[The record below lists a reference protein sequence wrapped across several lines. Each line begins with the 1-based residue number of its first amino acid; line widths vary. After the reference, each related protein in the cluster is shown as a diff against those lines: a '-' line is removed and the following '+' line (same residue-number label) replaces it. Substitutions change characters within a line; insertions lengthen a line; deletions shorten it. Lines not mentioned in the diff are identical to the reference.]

1 MSTTAR
7 DSKRVVRIENVTIP
21 SHKHACIGLT
31 AIYGVGKKRATL
43 LCEQAGVSPNEKISS
58 LSDEDIENLRTLIK
72 ESDFEVEGNLRRR
85 IAMNIKRLKDIRCYR
100 GLRHRSGL
108 PCRGQ
113 NTKNNART
121 RKKRKS

>member
-1 MSTTAR
+1 MSITAR
-7 DSKRVVRIENVTIP
+7 DSRRVVRIENVTIP
-21 SHKHACIGLT
+21 SEKHACVAIT
-31 AIYGVGKKRATL
+31 AIYGVGRNRATL

-58 LSDEDIENLRTLIK
+58 LSDEDIEKLRTLIK
-72 ESDFEVEGNLRRR
+72 ESDFDVEGNLRRR

-100 GLRHRSGL
+100 GSRHRSGL